1 MSPPTHAARPH
12 PINTPPQRVL
22 ARPAPGPV
30 IVARR
35 VLGIDP
41 GTRIAGY
48 ACLERPPAGRGVGPG
63 GSAIGAV
70 IVEAGVWRLDA
81 SRGVPDRLV
90 ELESDLRDAIERL
103 RPEAVAVEAL
113 YSRPKNVAT
122 AIVMAHARG
131 VILLAARRA
140 GLPVVELRATQV
152 KKSLTGSGHAAK
164 HQMQRAV
171 QSAFGLAEPP
181 SPPDVADAIAVA
193 LCGLSRVA

>member
-1 MSPPTHAARPH
+1 M
-12 PINTPPQRVL
+12 
-22 ARPAPGPV
+22 

-41 GTRIAGY
+41 GTRVAGY
-48 ACLERPPAGRGVGPG
+48 ACLERPATGRAAAPG
-63 GSAIGAV
+63 GAGAV
-70 IVEAGVWRLDA
+70 ILEAGVWRLDA

-90 ELESDLRDAIERL
+90 ELEADMSQAIERL

-140 GLPVVELRATQV
+140 GLPVIELRATQV

-171 QSAFGLAEPP
+171 QSAFALAEPP

-193 LCGLSRVA
+193 LCGLNRAA